1 MRDLIDAHEVAN
13 DIRMTREQYSGSFL
27 IVEGRA
33 SDLRLYR
40 NLIDQ
45 ESCQIVPAHSKENAL
60 TVHEILE
67 SENFFGFLVIVDAD
81 FWRLEGKQ
89 PSSPNLFV
97 TDAHDIETMMLKS
110 PAFEKLLGEFGSTR
124 KIGRFVNDH
133 DKSVRQALV
142 ESGRPLGYLRWTS
155 ELQNLGLTFEDIAFA
170 RFVDRDTLSVD
181 TYQMIRTVRNK
192 SQRHDLAETD
202 LQDAIDGVADDTH
215 DPWDVCCGHD
225 LICILSVGLRKA
237 LGSNSA
243 REVEPELMEK
253 SLRLAYEAVYFLET
267 HLFQSLKAWE
277 GTNRPFR
284 VFAS

>member
-13 DIRMTREQYSGSFL
+13 DIRMTREQYSGCFL

-60 TVHEILE
+60 TVLEILE
-67 SENFFGFLVIVDAD
+67 NENFFGFLVIVDAD
-81 FWRLEGKQ
+81 FWRLEGKH
-89 PSSPNLFV
+89 PSSPNLFL
-97 TDAHDIETMMLKS
+97 TDTHDIETMMLKS
-110 PAFEKLLGEFGSTR
+110 PALEKLLGEFGSTR

-133 DKSVRQALV
+133 NKSVRQALV
-142 ESGRPLGYLRWTS
+142 EGGQVLGYFRWTS
-155 ELQNLGLTFEDIAFA
+155 SLQNLGLTFENIAFA
-170 RFVDRDTLSVD
+170 QFVDRDTLSVD
-181 TYQMIRTVRNK
+181 TSQMIRTVKNK
-192 SQRHDLAETD
+192 SQRHDLVETI
-202 LQDAIDGVADDTH
+202 LQHAIDGVADDTH
-215 DPWDVCCGHD
+215 DRWDVCCGHD

-243 REVEPELMEK
+243 RDVEPELLEK

-267 HLFQSLKAWE
+267 HLFESLRAWE
-277 GTNRPFR
+277 AANQPFR
-284 VFAS
+284 VFTS